1 MLASDGPFRPFKQE
15 QFQFLGGDAFMYL
28 QKWQLGLSLQDAAG
42 WFGCAGF
49 VVEGSLWIKPEFLK
63 PIPIPDTAEILLKS
77 WKGWPMS
84 GDHFFGNLW

>member
-28 QKWQLGLSLQDAAG
+28 QKWQLGLSLQDGAG

-63 PIPIPDTAEILLKS
+63 PIPIPDTAFPAEILERVAIF
-77 WKGWPMS
+77 
-84 GDHFFGNLW
+84 GDHFFTDR